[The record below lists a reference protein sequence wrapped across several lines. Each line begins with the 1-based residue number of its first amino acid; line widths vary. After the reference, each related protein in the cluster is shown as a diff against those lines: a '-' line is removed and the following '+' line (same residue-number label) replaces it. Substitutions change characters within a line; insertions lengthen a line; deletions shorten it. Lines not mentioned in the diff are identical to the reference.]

1 VEGFEFP
8 NMKISVLLQ
17 KGLKEKKIS
26 LSEQNFYNLLYQ
38 PSLFSLDEI

>member
-1 VEGFEFP
+1 
-8 NMKISVLLQ
+8 MKISVFLQ
-17 KGLKEKKIS
+17 KGLKQKMVS